1 MKKLALLLPLLAL
14 AAAPALAEPVPPLLP
29 ENGCVRSGAGRVL
42 DGKLSQLLA
51 PAHAED
57 TATNAPSISVSRCF
71 EPADREAETEDLYS
85 PIVPVLA
92 VGIFPPVQIGSEDAS
107 VLGVRLSL
115 PYAKHAGVI
124 GIDAGIVNDAGYL
137 AGVQIGLVNLAEEFH
152 GLQLGVFNYSEGDVL
167 GGAQIGLFNKCD
179 HGVCGL
185 QAGLINF
192 CNKLEGVQIGLINT
206 AERLEGFQLGL
217 INMTSSLYGV
227 QLGAANMEMYENCIA
242 LPFLNVRF

>member
-1 MKKLALLLPLLAL
+1 MKRLALLLPLLAF
-14 AAAPALAEPVPPLLP
+14 AAGQARAEEPTV
-29 ENGCVRSGAGRVL
+29 
-42 DGKLSQLLA
+42 
-51 PAHAED
+51 
-57 TATNAPSISVSRCF
+57 ATNDAPRRWLFEKPQRVEGFQYLPSSPSISVSRCF

-124 GIDAGIVNDAGYL
+124 GIDAGVVNDAGYL

-179 HGVCGL
+179 HGVYGL

-192 CNKLEGVQIGLINT
+192 CNRLEGVQIGLINT

-227 QLGAANMEMYENCIA
+227 QLGAANMEMCEDCIA

>member
-14 AAAPALAEPVPPLLP
+14 AAAPA
-29 ENGCVRSGAGRVL
+29 R
-42 DGKLSQLLA
+42 
-51 PAHAED
+51 AED
-57 TATNAPSISVSRCF
+57 PTVATNDVPRRWLVEKRQRYEGFQYLPTPSSISVSRCF

-124 GIDAGIVNDAGYL
+124 GIDAGVVNDAGYL

-179 HGVCGL
+179 HGVYGL

-192 CNKLEGVQIGLINT
+192 CNRLEGVQIGLINT

-227 QLGAANMEMYENCIA
+227 QLGAANMEMCEDCIA

>member
-1 MKKLALLLPLLAL
+1 MKRRALHLPLLAL
-14 AAAPALAEPVPPLLP
+14 AAAPARAEPVPPLLP

-42 DGKLSQLLA
+42 DGKLSQLA

-57 TATNAPSISVSRCF
+57 PAKNAPSISVSRCF

-124 GIDAGIVNDAGYL
+124 GIDAGVVNDVGYL

-152 GLQLGVFNYSEGDVL
+152 GLQLGVFNRSDCVL
-167 GGAQIGLFNKCD
+167 GGAQIGLVNWTD
-179 HGVCGL
+179 HGVDGV
-185 QAGLINF
+185 QAGLFNMCADLCGVQIGLFNSASTF
-192 CNKLEGVQIGLINT
+192 EGVQIGLINSSG
-206 AERLEGFQLGL
+206 GFEDC
-217 INMTSSLYGV
+217 NW
-227 QLGAANMEMYENCIA
+227 AA
-242 LPFLNVRF
+242 

>member
-1 MKKLALLLPLLAL
+1 MKRLALLLPLLAL
-14 AAAPALAEPVPPLLP
+14 AAAPARAEPVPPLLP

-42 DGKLSQLLA
+42 DGKLSQLA

-57 TATNAPSISVSRCF
+57 PAKNAPSISVSRCF

-124 GIDAGIVNDAGYL
+124 GIDAGVVNDAGYL

-152 GLQLGVFNYSEGDVL
+152 GLQLGVFNRSDCVL
-167 GGAQIGLFNKCD
+167 GGAQIGLVNWTD
-179 HGVCGL
+179 HGVDGV
-185 QAGLINF
+185 QAGLFNMCADLCGVQIGLFNSASTF
-192 CNKLEGVQIGLINT
+192 EGVQIGLINSSGGF
-206 AERLEGFQLGL
+206 EGLQLGGVN
-217 INMTSSLYGV
+217 IESS
-227 QLGAANMEMYENCIA
+227 ANLV
-242 LPFLNVRF
+242 LPILNISF

>member
-1 MKKLALLLPLLAL
+1 MNRLALLLPLFAL
-14 AAAPALAEPVPPLLP
+14 AAAPA
-29 ENGCVRSGAGRVL
+29 R
-42 DGKLSQLLA
+42 
-51 PAHAED
+51 AED
-57 TATNAPSISVSRCF
+57 PATN
-71 EPADREAETEDLYS
+71 AETEDRYP

-92 VGIFPPVQIGSEDAS
+92 VGIFPPLQIGSEDAS

-124 GIDAGIVNDAGYL
+124 GIDAGVVNDAGYL

-179 HGVCGL
+179 HGVYGL

-192 CNKLEGVQIGLINT
+192 CNRLEGVQIGLINT

-227 QLGAANMEMYENCIA
+227 QLGAANMEMCEDCIA

>member
-1 MKKLALLLPLLAL
+1 MKRLALLLPLLAL
-14 AAAPALAEPVPPLLP
+14 AAAPARAEPVPPLLP

-42 DGKLSQLLA
+42 DGKLSQLA

-57 TATNAPSISVSRCF
+57 PAKNAPSISVSRCF

-124 GIDAGIVNDAGYL
+124 GIDAGVVNDVGYL

-152 GLQLGVFNYSEGDVL
+152 GLQLGVFNRSDCVL
-167 GGAQIGLFNKCD
+167 GGAQIGLVNWTD
-179 HGVCGL
+179 HGVDGV
-185 QAGLINF
+185 QAGLFNMCADLCGVQIGLFNSASTF
-192 CNKLEGVQIGLINT
+192 EGVQIGLINSSGGF
-206 AERLEGFQLGL
+206 EGLQLGGVN
-217 INMTSSLYGV
+217 IESS
-227 QLGAANMEMYENCIA
+227 ANLV
-242 LPFLNVRF
+242 LPILNISF

>member
-1 MKKLALLLPLLAL
+1 MKRIALLLPLLAL
-14 AAAPALAEPVPPLLP
+14 AAAPA
-29 ENGCVRSGAGRVL
+29 R
-42 DGKLSQLLA
+42 
-51 PAHAED
+51 AED
-57 TATNAPSISVSRCF
+57 PATN
-71 EPADREAETEDLYS
+71 AETEDRYP

-124 GIDAGIVNDAGYL
+124 GIDAGVVNDAGYL

-179 HGVCGL
+179 HGVYGL

-192 CNKLEGVQIGLINT
+192 CNRLEGVQIGLINT
-206 AERLEGFQLGL
+206 AERLGL
-217 INMTSSLYGV
+217 RHEP
-227 QLGAANMEMYENCIA
+227 GAAEGHGAHWTDPGYLVHGHGLRVAVPAGDNACA
-242 LPFLNVRF
+242 LELKVERLEVSG